1 MKKLKFKGSIS
12 LHSKNKPGF
21 GIISMLLIMSVLITL
36 IGAMAGTINMLERGI
51 RASQEGTK
59 RDVYRQNIF
68 AYVDILVEDEIKR
81 IFDEVKAE
89 LKLETKPETE
99 AEGETDTEG
108 EAETETET
116 GNQNLPSEE
125 ASEAYLAEFMKKYES
140 KLLVMTQ
147 KNNLILKSYLPNAGA
162 ITEEM
167 TGLEYYS
174 YTINMYSYDKSARH
188 FKKAT
193 AAKGVKSSSE
203 LALEIHVKFRHEKKQ
218 FIVFSKSYYLN
229 LDDNILDK
237 IPYVSEDTVIG
248 GKEAHY
254 NA

>member
-1 MKKLKFKGSIS
+1 M
-12 LHSKNKPGF
+12 HSKNKPGF

-36 IGAMAGTINMLERGI
+36 IGAMAGTINMMERGI

-81 IFDEVKAE
+81 IFDEAKAE

-99 AEGETDTEG
+99 AEGETD
-108 EAETETET
+108 TET

-174 YTINMYSYDKSARH
+174 YTINMYTYDKSVRH

-193 AAKGVKSSSE
+193 ATKGVKSSSE
-203 LALEIHVKFRHEKKQ
+203 LALEIHVKFRHKKKQ

-237 IPYVSEDTVIG
+237 IPYVSKDTVIG

>member
-1 MKKLKFKGSIS
+1 M
-12 LHSKNKPGF
+12 HSKNKPGF

-36 IGAMAGTINMLERGI
+36 IGAMAGTINMMERGI

-99 AEGETDTEG
+99 AEG
-108 EAETETET
+108 ETET

-174 YTINMYSYDKSARH
+174 YTINMYTYDKSVRH

-193 AAKGVKSSSE
+193 ATKGVKSSSE

-229 LDDNILDK
+229 LDDNILEK

>member
-1 MKKLKFKGSIS
+1 M
-12 LHSKNKPGF
+12 HSKNKPGF

-36 IGAMAGTINMLERGI
+36 IGAMAGTINMMERGI

-108 EAETETET
+108 EAETET

-193 AAKGVKSSSE
+193 ATKGVKSSSE

-229 LDDNILDK
+229 LDDNILEK